1 MEENK
6 TKDKFMII
14 LLVLFIIFTI
24 IYITKETGYY
34 EYKVHN
40 KTVLTEKNI
49 KKFEKDLS
57 EGKDVTIND
66 YIESNYIDYSNNLS
80 DLGYNIGKYTEII
93 MNKCIKKTL
102 KIISALFFDK
112 K

>member
-6 TKDKFMII
+6 SKDKFMII
-14 LLVLFIIFTI
+14 LTALFALFIIF
-24 IYITKETGYY
+24 YITRESGYY

-40 KTVLTEKNI
+40 KTVITEKNM

-57 EGKDVTIND
+57 SGKDVTLND
-66 YIESNYIDYSNNLS
+66 YIESDYIDYSNNIS

-93 MNKCIKKTL
+93 LSKGIKKTL
-102 KIISALFFDK
+102 KVISALFFD
-112 K
+112 